1 MSLEPR
7 IEAVRAAYG
16 LSPDDFWQIP
26 QNRQWVCK
34 HAALEVVAAK
44 AGIVW
49 QPPQIIEANAPD
61 LVTSMVV
68 TGKLGERVEW
78 ATGETNPTN
87 YSVKGK
93 QPAYPW
99 AMSEKRAKD
108 RVVLKLVG
116 IAGLVYSD
124 AEADAFQRPA
134 NDAQQDTEPPRK
146 ENGKPE
152 QGWREDGTR
161 TSFAL
166 KKEQP
171 ELMADLDRELDECQT
186 LIRLERLKDAYREK
200 AGVEKWNKSFM
211 NTMKEMFDRREQ
223 AIMAETD
230 RLAAM
235 EPEELSQLDP
245 RTAFEHSAAMNNLR
259 AG

>member
-1 MSLEPR
+1 MPLEPR
-7 IEAVRAAYG
+7 IEAVRAEYG
-16 LSPDDFWQIP
+16 LSSDDFWQIP
-26 QNRQWVCK
+26 QNKQWVCK
-34 HAALEVVAAK
+34 HAALEVVAVKAK
-44 AGIVW
+44 IEW
-49 QPPQIIEANAPD
+49 QPPQIIQADSANGIAV
-61 LVTSMVV
+61 LAVS
-68 TGKLGERVEW
+68 GKLGDRLEW
-78 ATGETNPTN
+78 ATGEASPKNN
-87 YSVKGK
+87 KNS
-93 QPAYPW
+93 YPW
-99 AMSEKRAKD
+99 AMAEKRAKD
-108 RVVLKLVG
+108 RVVLKLAG
-116 IAGLVYSD
+116 IHGLVYSED
-124 AEADAFQRPA
+124 EADDFKRPA
-134 NDAQQDTEPPRK
+134 NDAAEPPRK

-230 RLAAM
+230 RLAAL

-245 RTAFEHSAAMNNLR
+245 RTAFEHSAAMNNLM